1 MQSVEK
7 DAMKLYEKLA
17 GVPESNERAKTLQA
31 DLEDWGNMEPIFL
44 YQNTHNNVPLKPN
57 P

>member
-17 GVPESNERAKTLQA
+17 VVPESNERAKTLQA

>member
-7 DAMKLYEKLA
+7 DAMKLWEKLSGA
-17 GVPESNERAKTLQA
+17 PASNERAKALQT

-44 YQNTHNNVPLKPN
+44 YQNTHNNVSLKPS